1 LKCIPHKLKLVKE
14 KKYIL
19 VLGGNGF
26 LGMNVISHYQQS
38 YKECAESDIVFIVVG
53 KTSVPQ
59 ISVNRIQVSIDYRNE
74 QELRKLL
81 ELYPIEEVFH
91 FISTSVPATSNVNI
105 KDDIQNNLISTL
117 TLLELMREFNIQKII
132 YLSSGG
138 TVYGEHYEKKYQE
151 DYLSAPNNSYGV
163 LKLTIENYIKI
174 YQKLFGLNYLILR
187 VSNPFGIFHQSK
199 MNGLINIAIRK
210 SMSNEPIQIWGDGN
224 STKDYIFAS
233 DFARVFWQLIEL
245 NCYNDVFNVGSGQLY
260 SINDILGYVKTVL
273 PNTKWVYQ
281 DEKIFDTRHSEFNI
295 EKLKTKIN
303 ISSTPILEAIESTYC
318 WEKSKSFKL

>member
-1 LKCIPHKLKLVKE
+1 MVKK

-19 VLGGNGF
+19 VLGGTGF

-38 YKECAESDIVFIVVG
+38 YKECAGSDIVFIVVG

-59 ISVNRIQVSIDYRNE
+59 ISVNCIQISIDYRNE
-74 QELRKLL
+74 QELRKLM

-117 TLLELMREFNIQKII
+117 TLLELMKEFNIQKII

-138 TVYGEHYEKKYQE
+138 TVYGEHHEMKYQE

-163 LKLTIENYIKI
+163 LKLTIENYIKL
-174 YQKLFGLNYLILR
+174 YQKLFGVNYLIMR
-187 VSNPFGIFHQSK
+187 ISNPFGMFHQSK
-199 MNGLINIAIRK
+199 VNGLINIAIRK
-210 SMSNEPIQIWGDGN
+210 SMNNEPIQIWGDGN

-233 DFARVFWQLIEL
+233 DLARVFWQLKEL
-245 NCYNDVFNVGSGQLY
+245 NCYNDVINIGSGQMY
-260 SINDILGYVKTVL
+260 SINDILSYIKMVL
-273 PNTKWVYQ
+273 PQTKWVYQ
-281 DEKIFDTRHSEFNI
+281 DEKIFDTRHADFNI
-295 EKLKTKIN
+295 DKLKSITNFSNTEIVK
-303 ISSTPILEAIESTYC
+303 AIERTYY
-318 WEKSKSFKL
+318 WEKNKL